1 MSTMHSSLLN
11 LSCVSLSPP
20 PQTHNRFFFTIIHT
34 HMQKL
39 WNPFSASWIG
49 MDLGLTI
56 WDWIT
61 HLCRD

>member
-11 LSCVSLSPP
+11 LFCVSLFP
-20 PQTHNRFFFTIIHT
+20 PQTHNLFFFTIIHT
-34 HMQKL
+34 HM
-39 WNPFSASWIG
+39 WNPFSAAWIG